1 MFATFRIA
9 LFAVEVSILNPDTLG
24 EIVKAKVLFP
34 VPPVAVMVST
44 PVAPFTTFR
53 VVAVAVSVTAALIV

>member
-1 MFATFRIA
+1 
-9 LFAVEVSILNPDTLG
+9 VSILNPDTFG

-53 VVAVAVSVTAALIV
+53 VVTVAVSETASGIV